1 MKSTLLVRGVF
12 ESLSTSDLKEEKIH
26 LKRERKVDF
35 THFRSR
41 RAFVLLSTIDLKI
54 EEIDLEKERE
64 VSLAGSR

>member
-1 MKSTLLVRGVF
+1 MRGVF
-12 ESLSTSDLKEEKIH
+12 ESLSTSDPKEEKIH

-41 RAFVLLSTIDLKI
+41 RVFVLLSTIDLKI

-64 VSLAGSR
+64 VNLAGSR